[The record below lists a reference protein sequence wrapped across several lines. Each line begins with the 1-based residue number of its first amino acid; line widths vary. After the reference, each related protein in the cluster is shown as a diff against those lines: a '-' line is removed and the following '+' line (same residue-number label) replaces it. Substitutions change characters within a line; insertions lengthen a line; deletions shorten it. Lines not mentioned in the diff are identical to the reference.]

1 VKKEVEILV
10 VGGGPAGLLTA
21 AYLAER
27 HQVALI
33 ERGVL
38 GETTKYWAT
47 SLRRLE
53 KHGLEDCVLYR
64 PTSLVV
70 GTFLGGYLETSG
82 DFVIVDDQRLLRR
95 LVERCRSQGVLLTEQ
110 CSLLNMSWSDT
121 RLHVQ
126 TTSDSY
132 ITRLIIDASGGQS
145 PIAATFRLHKLYGF
159 FSVYGAL
166 LRNIRLN
173 TKNLIL
179 GYVEHLGDPPPII
192 EVFPCGDDAAYCCV
206 FLYSKQL
213 VPPDKLETVFR
224 THCRHN
230 SFFGISDKTEI
241 VAPKMGAIPIGCI
254 RKRHLAGVV
263 PMGEAGLAQPP
274 LLGSAFNEVLE
285 YCREAC
291 SHVSRVLANTSGL
304 PPKPGYRYPLLKR
317 MQDRLQL
324 RLARALLDGNI
335 AAFDRLVRIM
345 GKLPSEVIY
354 NFCSNELSWREM
366 FKVVATLPY
375 DSLALSGMLLYGGH
389 YDKVL
394 RRPESK
400 TDTA

>member
-1 VKKEVEILV
+1 MKEEVEILV

-27 HQVALI
+27 HRVALI

-53 KHGLEDCVLYR
+53 KHGLGDCVLYR
-64 PTSLVV
+64 PTSMIV

-82 DFVIVDDQRLLRR
+82 DLVVVDDQLLMRR
-95 LVERCRSQGVLLTEQ
+95 LVERCRSRGVMLAEQ
-110 CSLLNMSWSDT
+110 CSLLNLSWAET

-132 ITRLIIDASGGQS
+132 TTRLVVDASGGQS

-166 LRNIRLN
+166 LRNIRLH
-173 TKNLIL
+173 TKDIVLA
-179 GYVEHLGDPPPII
+179 YVEHLGDPPPIV

-213 VPPDKLETVFR
+213 VPSHKLETAFR
-224 THCRHN
+224 IHCRHN
-230 SFFGISDKTEI
+230 SFFSISDQTEI
-241 VAPKMGAIPIGCI
+241 VTPKMGAIPIG
-254 RKRHLAGVV
+254 RARRRHLAGIV
-263 PMGEAGLAQPP
+263 PMGEAGLVQPP

-285 YCREAC
+285 YCQQVC
-291 SHVSRVLANTSGL
+291 SHVSRVLDETRGI
-304 PPKPGYRYPLLKR
+304 PTKPGYQYPLLKR
-317 MQDRLQL
+317 VQDRLQL
-324 RLARALLDGNI
+324 RLMRALLDGNI

-345 GKLPSEVIY
+345 SKLPSEVVY

-366 FKVVATLPY
+366 FEVVVTLPY
-375 DSLALSGMLLYGGH
+375 DSLVLFGMLLYGGRN
-389 YDKVL
+389 DGIL
-394 RRPESK
+394 RRPGSK
-400 TDTA
+400 TDAA

>member
-1 VKKEVEILV
+1 M

-21 AYLAER
+21 SYLADR
-27 HQVALI
+27 HRVALI
-33 ERGVL
+33 ERGAL

-53 KHGLEDCVLYR
+53 KHGLGDCVLYK
-64 PTSLVV
+64 PTSMVV

-82 DFVIVDDQRLLRR
+82 DLVVVDDQFLMRR
-95 LVERCRSQGVLLTEQ
+95 LVERCRSLGVMLAEQ
-110 CSLLNMSWSDT
+110 CSLLSLNWADT
-121 RLHVQ
+121 RLHAQ

-132 ITRLIIDASGGQS
+132 ITRLVIDASGGQS

-159 FSVYGAL
+159 FTVYGAL

-179 GYVEHLGDPPPII
+179 AYVEQLGDPPPII

-213 VPPDKLETVFR
+213 VPPHKLETVFR

-230 SFFGISDKTEI
+230 SFFSISDKTEV
-241 VAPKMGAIPIGCI
+241 VAPKLGAIPIGRV

-263 PMGEAGLAQPP
+263 PMGEAGLVQPP

-285 YCREAC
+285 YCQEVC
-291 SHVSRVLANTSGL
+291 SHVSGLLADTTGF
-304 PPKPGYRYPLLKR
+304 PTKPGFQYPLLKR
-317 MQDRLQL
+317 LQDRIQL
-324 RLARALLDGNI
+324 RLMRALLDGNI

-345 GKLPSEVIY
+345 GRLPPETVY

-366 FKVVATLPY
+366 FRVAVTHPY
-375 DSLALSGMLLYGGH
+375 DSLALSGMFLYGGRH
-389 YDKVL
+389 DGIP
-394 RRPESK
+394 RRASRK
-400 TDTA
+400 TGAP

>member
-1 VKKEVEILV
+1 VKEEVEILV

-27 HQVALI
+27 HRVALI

-53 KHGLEDCVLYR
+53 KHGLRDCVLYK
-64 PTSLVV
+64 PTAMIV

-82 DFVIVDDQRLLRR
+82 DLVVVDDQLLMHR
-95 LVERCRSQGVLLTEQ
+95 LVERCRSRGVMLAEQ
-110 CSLLNMSWSDT
+110 CSLLNLSWT
-121 RLHVQ
+121 EKRLHIQ

-132 ITRLIIDASGGQS
+132 TTRLVIDASGGQS

-166 LRNIRLN
+166 LRNIRLH
-173 TKNLIL
+173 TKDMVLA
-179 GYVEHLGDPPPII
+179 YVEHLGDPPPIV
-192 EVFPCGDDAAYCCV
+192 EVFPCGDDSAYCCV

-213 VPPDKLETVFR
+213 VPLHKLETAFR

-230 SFFGISDKTEI
+230 SFFSISDQTEF
-241 VAPKMGAIPIGCI
+241 VTPKMGAIPIG
-254 RKRHLAGVV
+254 RARRRHLAGIV
-263 PMGEAGLAQPP
+263 PMGEAGLVQPP

-285 YCREAC
+285 YCQEVC
-291 SHVSRVLANTSGL
+291 SHVSRVLGDVSGV
-304 PPKPGYRYPLLKR
+304 PPKPSYQYPLLKR
-317 MQDRLQL
+317 VQDRLQL
-324 RLARALLDGNI
+324 QLMRALLDGDI
-335 AAFDRLVRIM
+335 AVFDRLVRIM
-345 GKLPSEVIY
+345 SKLPSKTVY

-366 FKVVATLPY
+366 LEVVVRLPY
-375 DSLALSGMLLYGGH
+375 DSLALTGMLLYGGRN
-389 YDKVL
+389 DGIL
-394 RRPESK
+394 RRPGSK
-400 TDTA
+400 TGAA